1 MSYEKY
7 KTVAKIFSRVIP
19 TILILTTLFLGAW
32 ILSAC
37 WNAIIPLV
45 FAGVNT
51 ITYWQAMGLMVIVDT
66 LFSLPTLTHTI
77 STLNKEQSENDL
89 LSDAIL
95 NSMENLSP
103 EEQQEFLKKMIDD
116 AYKMIDDAYEDN
128 DRDDSK

>member
-1 MSYEKY
+1 MSYGKY
-7 KTVAKIFSRVIP
+7 KIIASVITV
-19 TILILTTLFLGAW
+19 ILILTNLFLGAW

-66 LFSLPTLTHTI
+66 LLSLPTLTHTI
-77 STLNKEQSENDL
+77 SIFKEELSENDL
-89 LSDAIL
+89 ISDAIL
-95 NSMENLSP
+95 DSIEDLSP
-103 EEQQEFLKKMIDD
+103 EEQKEFLKKMIDD
-116 AYKMIDDAYEDN
+116 AYEDDDDDDDD